1 MLTGAVEQR
10 IRNTPREAGAV
21 PSLQD
26 TGAVA
31 QQLERLHSNAREL
44 CARLAALESRIDP
57 ILRPVPPTAQ
67 GGNGGTVPSP
77 PPDCAVAE
85 AIRASSILLE
95 QACATIEQLHTR
107 VDL

>member
-57 ILRPVPPTAQ
+57 ILRPMPPPAQ
-67 GGNGGTVPSP
+67 VGNGAVPSP
-77 PPDCAVAE
+77 PPDCALAE
-85 AIRASSILLE
+85 AIRVSNAILE